1 MTITDVENKLSEA
14 TKQQNMTGNN
24 RFIIHL
30 NQFHKSHF

>member
-24 RFIIHL
+24 RFIIL
-30 NQFHKSHF
+30 ESIS